1 MLAAVGFM
9 TDRAFSHSNGAV
21 KIICVL
27 SNFMTVGTQLI
38 DCLGDQQR
46 WGAAGVG
53 VVALGAIA
61 GGQGSVDMGLGRLV
75 QMTAFAQ
82 VPALTGQAK
91 CMLLCVHGFMAGL
104 AVSQF
109 NGGMDMVFL
118 TIVCMAAL
126 GTT

>member
-1 MLAAVGFM
+1 M
-9 TDRAFSHSNGAV
+9 TDRAFADSDGAV